1 MEWWVKE
8 FKSLYDCIYV
18 KKQKWTVHY
27 LEIHTFDEKIKKKK
41 QENGKHRIQNS
52 SYLLV
57 GGEKAM

>member
-27 LEIHTFDEKIKKKK
+27 LEIHTFDEKIKKK